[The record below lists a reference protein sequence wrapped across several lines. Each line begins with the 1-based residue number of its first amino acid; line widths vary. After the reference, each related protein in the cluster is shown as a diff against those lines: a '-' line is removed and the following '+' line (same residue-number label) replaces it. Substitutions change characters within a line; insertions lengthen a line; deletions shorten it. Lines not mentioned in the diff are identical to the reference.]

1 MLFNCGDYQT
11 LDKINEKLLAV
22 AVAVAIAGA
31 GAIAAGYIV
40 HVIARRQARRLHV
53 DLEYL
58 ALPRRATVIKYASVA
73 AVVDARGARH
83 LIS

>member
-11 LDKINEKLLAV
+11 LNKINERLLAI
-22 AVAVAIAGA
+22 AIAV
-31 GAIAAGYIV
+31 AIAAGYIV

-83 LIS
+83 LES

>member
-11 LDKINEKLLAV
+11 LDKINEKLL

-58 ALPRRATVIKYASVA
+58 ALPRRAAVIKYASVA